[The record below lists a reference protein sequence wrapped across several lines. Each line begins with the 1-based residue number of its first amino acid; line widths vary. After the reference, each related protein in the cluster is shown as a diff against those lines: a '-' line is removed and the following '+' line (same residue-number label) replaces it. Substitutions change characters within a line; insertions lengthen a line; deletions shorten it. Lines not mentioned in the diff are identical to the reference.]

1 MARNWTK
8 NCLRSHPAVMILF
21 LILMIL
27 PADAH
32 PLRRAERSTT
42 QEIPTT
48 ETAAKTK
55 RTQFTFAPNLIGA
68 TVLPTLLGVE
78 DVNSLLQMAAITVF
92 LLIAFLSFCI
102 IVYAIER
109 DRSKT
114 IRLLRWQRQYQA
126 MKALYK
132 QDRAQEIKKDVEG
145 RTTNLQEWDKEY
157 EPPTRLPIYGDTA
170 SEDDNKRIE

>member
-1 MARNWTK
+1 MARNWAK
-8 NCLRSHPAVMILF
+8 NCVKSHPTVMILF
-21 LILMIL
+21 MILMIL

-92 LLIAFLSFCI
+92 LLIAFLSCCI
-102 IVYAIER
+102 VVYAIER

-132 QDRAQEIKKDVEG
+132 KDQAEEIKKDVKG
-145 RTTNLQEWDKEY
+145 RTANLLDWDKEY
-157 EPPTRLPIYGDTA
+157 KEPTRILVGGTA
-170 SEDDNKRIE
+170 SGRDE